1 MKSDI
6 RFDEYWLNKPKEEII
21 EAYKGCIHNG
31 EVLLNRINRAIE
43 EIEIWQPKNQ
53 ALRIELNYIIEILE
67 GNDL

>member
-43 EIEIWQPKNQ
+43 EIELWQPENE
-53 ALRIELNYIIEILE
+53 LIRIELNYIIEILE
-67 GNDL
+67 GIDL